1 MPRKKRRRLSSCDLQ
16 RTSSHLLPLRSGFQR
31 GYGGEYGLESSGDQT
46 TAAKPGKKVWQPKN
60 SFDDKMASQ
69 LDKTNKSLGEP
80 NDTSSAPAHP
90 LASSTQHVQTTSSPN
105 EPAKAESPPPPAKA
119 ASPPP
124 PSSRP
129 TPPLPSKEQTK
140 AAAPPEPST
149 PPPAVAPKPPA
160 KTPPPKPPGPPPS
173 QAPASPGKP
182 ISQDEKTVEEGNRFS
197 ADLRAKGLEAISTA
211 DSNLTRRDGE
221 AFGAY
226 HSYGQEKV
234 EAFTEYINY
243 TLQSDADLSG
253 VLPIDPVSGDL
264 FKVIADGVLLCKL
277 LNKTQPGIV
286 FEKAINL
293 KIKSV
298 HHKVENQNLA
308 INSARAIGCNVI
320 NIGAQDLIDGRPH
333 LVLGLLWQIIKIL
346 LLKRVSLK
354 EHPEL
359 VLLLKPGEDLATLLK
374 LPKEELLVRWVNF
387 HLVNAGCEKRLSN
400 FSSDVKDSTIYIY
413 LMSRICPEHCDL
425 SPLQEKDERRRAQK
439 VLDNA
444 AKIGCKTTFVK
455 ANDIVA
461 GNKDLNF
468 AFTAL
473 LFNEHPALYVDDTS
487 NQVEV
492 ATLLEDDNAECTRE
506 ERVFQNWMNS
516 LGIDAQVH
524 RLLEDCKT
532 AEPLLQVM
540 EKLNPTVVNWKMVNK
555 NPRVQIKT
563 IENCNYMVECAKA
576 LGLHTV
582 NIGGKDIHDGN
593 AKLVL
598 GLVWQLMRHDT
609 MSLLE
614 RLGGSSKLSDSDLV
628 QWANDRVQAH
638 FNSSSRKVSSLS
650 DPSIATSLFL
660 LQLCE
665 SVTPGLVDWDIV
677 TEGSTDEDREHNA
690 KYVLSVARKM
700 GCGIFLLWE
709 DVVEVKPK
717 MLMTFLG
724 SVMAVQRQK
733 AAPS

>member
-1 MPRKKRRRLSSCDLQ
+1 MSDDEWETDPDFVNNQSEEEQ
-16 RTSSHLLPLRSGFQR
+16 RWGKSRNGVQKVDMNSLKEDVINSEKEKCLLPYSYSGADFNADMEANTDSR
-31 GYGGEYGLESSGDQT
+31 TL
-46 TAAKPGKKVWQPKN
+46 AAKPGKKVWQPSVFRFSLFNLTYLSRSKN

-69 LDKTNKSLGEP
+69 LDKTNKSLGEEKP
-80 NDTSSAPAHP
+80 TKPSPAPLQDPHHEE
-90 LASSTQHVQTTSSPN
+90 TKSSPKEIAN
-105 EPAKAESPPPPAKA
+105 TESSPPPE
-119 ASPPP
+119 PPIKP
-124 PSSRP
+124 I
-129 TPPLPSKEQTK
+129 LPSKVQGK
-140 AAAPPEPST
+140 ASEPRPEPSS
-149 PPPAVAPKPPA
+149 PPAVIPKPPS
-160 KTPPPKPPGPPPS
+160 KSPPPKPPGPPPP
-173 QAPASPGKP
+173 QAPAIPGKP
-182 ISQDEKTVEEGNRFS
+182 NPQDEASAGEGNRFS
-197 ADLRAKGLEAISTA
+197 ADLRAKGLEVRT
-211 DSNLTRRDGE
+211 GE
-221 AFGAY
+221 
-226 HSYGQEKV
+226 
-234 EAFTEYINY
+234 EAPHGGNERFM
-243 TLQSDADLSG
+243 
-253 VLPIDPVSGDL
+253 
-264 FKVIADGVLLCKL
+264 
-277 LNKTQPGIV
+277 TQPGIV

-400 FSSDVKDSTIYIY
+400 FSGDVKDSAIYIY

-425 SPLQEKDERRRAQK
+425 SPLQEKDERKRAQK

-455 ANDIVA
+455 ANDIIA

-492 ATLLEDDNAECTRE
+492 ATLLEEDNAEASRE

-516 LGIDAQVH
+516 LGIESQVH
-524 RLLEDCKT
+524 KLLEDCKT
-532 AEPLLQVM
+532 GEPLLQVM
-540 EKLNPTVVNWKMVNK
+540 EKLNPSVVNWKMVNK

-598 GLVWQLMRHDT
+598 GLAWQLMRHDT
-609 MSLLE
+609 MSLLG
-614 RLGGSSKLSDSDLV
+614 RLGGDAKLSDSDLV
-628 QWANDRVQAH
+628 QWGNERVQAH
-638 FNSSSRKVSSLS
+638 FNSSSRKISSLS

-665 SVTPGLVDWDIV
+665 SVTPGPGSPHCPCSAHKHAGLVDWDIV
-677 TEGSTDEDREHNA
+677 TEGATEEDREHNA
-690 KYVLSVARKM
+690 KVSGRRRQAWPADVLVLQYVLSVARKM
-700 GCGIFLLWE
+700 GCGIFLLYV
-709 DVVEVKPK
+709 D
-717 MLMTFLG
+717 G
-724 SVMAVQRQK
+724 
-733 AAPS
+733 